1 MKKTLI
7 SAYKSN
13 IGEKLK
19 DELQEVSSHPP
30 DQLENKKFARWATTW
45 WQQFTVLMQRGVKE
59 RKHESF
65 SVFNIAEVL
74 VVAALI
80 GLLWWQ
86 SDIAHLQ
93 DQVI

>member
-13 IGEKLK
+13 IAEKLK
-19 DELQEVSSHPP
+19 NELQEVSNHPP

-45 WQQFTVLMQRGVKE
+45 WQQFTVLLQRGVKE

-65 SVFNIAEVL
+65 SGLHIAEVL
-74 VVAALI
+74 LVAVLT
-80 GLLWWQ
+80 GLLWWH